1 MGKKVKALKQAIV
14 VHSGGM
20 DSSLC
25 LALAVKNHGA
35 ENVLSLSFSYG
46 QRHTKELE
54 FAKKICEEWKVSHK
68 VINIDC
74 LSEITE
80 SALLENDSQ
89 IEHIEGEAP
98 NTLVV
103 GRNGL
108 MARVAGIHADSLGAE
123 CIYMGIIE
131 VEEAN
136 SGYRDCSRKYMDI
149 IQAALRL
156 DFDNPSFEIK
166 TPLVFMDKKET
177 MELGAELDVLEFL
190 VENTLSCY
198 EGITKEGCGKCPA
211 CKLRNEGLREY
222 LKDHPDFTFSYKD
235 KILA

>member
-1 MGKKVKALKQAIV
+1 MKKETVV

-25 LALAVKNHGA
+25 LALANKEYGA
-35 ENVLSLSFSYG
+35 DNILSLSFSYG
-46 QRHTKELE
+46 QRHTQELE
-54 FAKKICEEWKVSHK
+54 YAQKICEEWGIDHR

-74 LSEITE
+74 LNKITE
-80 SALLENDSQ
+80 SALLNKTEKIENT
-89 IEHIEGEAP
+89 EGHNP

-108 MARVAGIHADSLGAE
+108 MARIAAIHAESIGANS
-123 CIYMGIIE
+123 IYMGVIE

-156 DFDNPSFEIK
+156 DFDRSDFEIK
-166 TPLVFMDKKET
+166 TPLVYMNKKET
-177 MELGAELDVLEFL
+177 MDLGYELGVLEFL
-190 VENTLSCY
+190 LENTLSCY

-211 CKLRNEGLREY
+211 CSLRNEGIVLFTQEN
-222 LKDHPDFTFSYKD
+222 LDFSFSYKD
-235 KILA
+235 KL

>member
-1 MGKKVKALKQAIV
+1 
-14 VHSGGM
+14 M

-25 LALAVKNHGA
+25 LALAIKDYGA
-35 ENVLSLSFSYG
+35 ENILSLSFSYG

-54 FAKKICEEWKVSHK
+54 FAAKICLEWNVDHK
-68 VINIDC
+68 IINLEC
-74 LSEITE
+74 LNEITD
-80 SALLENDSQ
+80 SALLNKSEKISKNDKN
-89 IEHIEGEAP
+89 IP

-108 MARVAGIHADSLGAE
+108 MARIASIHAESISATS
-123 CIYMGIIE
+123 IFMGVIE

-156 DFDNPSFEIK
+156 DFDDQSFSIK

-177 MELGAELDVLEFL
+177 MELGYELGVLEFL

-198 EGITKEGCGKCPA
+198 EAVEKEGCGNCPA
-211 CKLRNEGLREY
+211 CKLRNEGLLEF
-222 LKDHPDFTFSYKD
+222 LKIHPKFDFSYKNL
-235 KILA
+235 I